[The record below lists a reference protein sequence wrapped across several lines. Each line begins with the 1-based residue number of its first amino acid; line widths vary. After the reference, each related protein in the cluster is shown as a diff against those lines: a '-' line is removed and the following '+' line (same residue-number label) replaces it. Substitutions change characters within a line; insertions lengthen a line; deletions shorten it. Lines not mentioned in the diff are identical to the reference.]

1 MATKSQLKQYF
12 ETGKIPTQAQFGEL
26 IDYIAPMVDDN
37 NNNNKTII
45 FGDNTEPFIDGF
57 RIINTTVDNKRY
69 TYYLFTMTSKNLSD
83 NVIPYFII
91 RGSVVKNGNGKVAA
105 EIHILSNLE
114 VKTYVNEGAG
124 ALTATDDVILA
135 IIKNYS
141 YVPLISENIQSYCE
155 TPTVSVDNIVPGP
168 GTYSLYDTFADSR
181 MLIKFYITIIDS
193 KLVPYKFERFSQITM
208 TSPMKYETGTIK
220 SLDNAQINK
229 LTINPGSNFSAVG
242 NLLTADNFTIKANDT
257 LTFKPTDNFT
267 IKPND

>member
-45 FGDNTEPFIDGF
+45 FGDNTKPFIDGF
-57 RIINTTVDNKRY
+57 RIIHTTVNNTRY
-69 TYYLFTMTSKNLSD
+69 AYYLFTMTSKNVSVN

-91 RGSVVKNGNGKVAA
+91 RSSVANNDNGKIAT

-114 VKTYVNEGAG
+114 VRTYVSKGAG
-124 ALTATDDVILA
+124 ALTATDDIILA

-141 YVPLISENIQSYCE
+141 YVSLINETIPSYCE

-168 GTYSLYDTFADSR
+168 GTYTLYTNKSNNK
-181 MLIKFYITIIDS
+181 LLVKFYITIIDS
-193 KLVPYKFERFSQITM
+193 KLVLYKFERFSHMSLVGSMI
-208 TSPMKYETGTIK
+208 YDIGIIK
-220 SLDNAQINK
+220 SLDDDQISK
-229 LTINPGSNFSAVG
+229 LTIAPGSNFRALG
-242 NLLTADNFTIKANDT
+242 NLITTNNFTIKT
-257 LTFKPTDNFT
+257 Q
-267 IKPND
+267 